1 MSDVNDNMERSV
13 RPSDQDR
20 RMRILLICLILL
32 MSVALIVLAVFLFV
46 SRKPEKEAGDV
57 EQTRIQISW
66 WGNDGRHLY
75 TMEGVNLFQEK
86 NPDIAVSYRYG
97 VWNGYEK
104 RTKVWMESHNES
116 DVMQINYAWLNVYS
130 KDGGGFY
137 DLNELSEYID
147 LSNFTEEELSYGTK
161 NGKLNAL
168 PIAMNTHTFYY
179 NQDVLDSYG
188 LSVPE
193 TWDDLFTVAEK
204 LAPDGKYLLGLAK
217 KHLFLLMIAYYEQTY
232 GKNFFTEDGKIAA
245 NAEEIEFL
253 ITYYKK
259 MIEAHVI
266 CPIDTFDRGM
276 YMSGEVVGTMCWISD
291 TKIYCD
297 GLAETGAKVAWG
309 DYPELPDAK
318 LSGWYV
324 KPATMWAISADTAHP
339 EEAAKLLNFLL
350 NDPDMA
356 KLQKTEKGVPVSDAA
371 VAALNEEGLSETN
384 EYKAVQAM
392 NEHQDELHLIIPN
405 MEKESIID
413 AFKSGADEYLYDKMS
428 AHDAAKMIVE
438 NMNQAE

>member
-1 MSDVNDNMERSV
+1 MNQTRKKH
-13 RPSDQDR
+13 
-20 RMRILLICLILL
+20 ILLVSLISLFGVGLL
-32 MSVALIVLAVFLFV
+32 VAAVMLFLH
-46 SRKPEKEAGDV
+46 SIPNKTSQ
-57 EQTRIQISW
+57 EQEPTRIQLSW

-75 TMEGVNLFQEK
+75 TMEGVNLFEEK
-86 NPDIAVSYRYG
+86 NPDIDVALRYG

-104 RTKVWMESHNES
+104 RTKVWMESHSES
-116 DVMQINYAWLNVYS
+116 DVMQINYAWLDVYS
-130 KDGGGFY
+130 KDGTGFY
-137 DLNELSEYID
+137 DLNKLSDYID

-161 NGKLNAL
+161 NGVLNAL

-193 TWDDLFTVAEK
+193 TWDDLFAMAKV
-204 LAPDGKYLLGLAK
+204 LAPDGRYVWGLAK

-232 GKNFFTEDGKIAA
+232 GEPFFTQDGKITAD
-245 NAEEIEFL
+245 AERIEFL
-253 ITYYKK
+253 LTFYKRL
-259 MIEAHVI
+259 IDEHVV
-266 CPIDTFDRGM
+266 CPLDSFDRTN

-297 GLAETGAKVAWG
+297 GLAETGVKVSRG
-309 DYPELPDAK
+309 SYPKLPDTK

-324 KPATMWAISADTAHP
+324 KPATMWAISADTEHP

-371 VAALNEEGLSETN
+371 VAALTEEGLQETN
-384 EYKAVQAM
+384 EYKAVQDM
-392 NEHQDELHLIIPN
+392 NEHQADYHLIIPN
-405 MEKESIID
+405 MEKEAIID
-413 AFKSGADEYLYDKMS
+413 AFKSGADEYLYDKMTS
-428 AHDAAKMIVE
+428 QECAKKVLQD
-438 NMNQAE
+438 MNDVISGQ

>member
-1 MSDVNDNMERSV
+1 MNQTRKKH
-13 RPSDQDR
+13 
-20 RMRILLICLILL
+20 ILLVSLISLFGVGLL
-32 MSVALIVLAVFLFV
+32 VAAVMLFLH
-46 SRKPEKEAGDV
+46 SIPNKTSQ
-57 EQTRIQISW
+57 EQEPTRIQLSW

-75 TMEGVNLFQEK
+75 TMEGVNLFEEK
-86 NPDIAVSYRYG
+86 NPDIDVALRYG

-104 RTKVWMESHNES
+104 RTKVWMESHSES
-116 DVMQINYAWLNVYS
+116 DVMQINYAWLDVYS
-130 KDGGGFY
+130 KDGTGFY
-137 DLNELSEYID
+137 DLNKLSEYID

-161 NGKLNAL
+161 NGVLNAL

-188 LSVPE
+188 LTVPE
-193 TWDDLFTVAEK
+193 TWDDLFAMAKV
-204 LAPDGKYLLGLAK
+204 LAPDGRYVWGLAK

-232 GKNFFTEDGKIAA
+232 GEPFFTQDGKITAD
-245 NAEEIEFL
+245 AERIEFL
-253 ITYYKK
+253 LTFYKRL
-259 MIEAHVI
+259 IDEHVV
-266 CPIDTFDRGM
+266 CPLDSFDRTN

-297 GLAETGAKVAWG
+297 GLAETGVKVSRG
-309 DYPELPDAK
+309 SYPELPDAK

-371 VAALNEEGLSETN
+371 VAALTEEGLQETN
-384 EYKAVQAM
+384 EYKAVQDM
-392 NEHQDELHLIIPN
+392 NEHQADYHLIIPN
-405 MEKESIID
+405 MEKEAIID
-413 AFKSGADEYLYDKMS
+413 AFKSGADEYLYDKMTAS
-428 AHDAAKMIVE
+428 ECAKKVLQD
-438 NMNQAE
+438 MNDVISGQ